1 MPVCIGKQ
9 LLGSGIALCGGGLVE
24 VSRRGKVLLPILHQM
39 ML

>member
-9 LLGSGIALCGGGLVE
+9 LLGSGIAHCGGGLVE
-24 VSRRGKVLLPILHQM
+24 VSRRGKGSSPFLHQM